1 MFENC
6 RAYNQIDTKECGMKS
21 EVLPK
26 VDTELLGGMLLGKWA
41 EARRRTR
48 AICEKPEMWQIPG
61 LSHHEHR
68 ERVLGQ
74 LHILVDEGV
83 TVYGFPKIIGGD
95 ADPGGSL
102 TVFEEL
108 VFADPSLQIKYGVQ
122 WGLFGAAI
130 LYLGT
135 ESHHKELLPDV
146 MNLKI
151 PGCFA
156 MTETG
161 HGSDVANIGTTATY
175 DEDTKEFVIHT
186 PSRHAW
192 KDYIGNAA
200 LHGKAAVVFAQ
211 LITKGENHGVHAF
224 YVPLRD
230 ESGNFLAGVGGDDDG
245 IKGGL
250 NGIDNGRL
258 HFANVRIPRTW
269 LLNRYGSVSEDGS
282 YSSPIESKGR
292 RFFTMLGTLVQGRV
306 SITGGVTNA
315 QKIALTIAIR
325 YANERRQFPSQ
336 TGEEHVLMDYGRHQ
350 RRLLPA
356 LARTYAQAFGHLELL
371 EQFDEVFSGRNDT
384 DATRADLETVAA
396 AAKALSTW
404 NALEIIQ
411 ISREACGGQGFMSEH
426 RMTGLRADLDVYAT
440 FEGDNNVLLQLVA
453 KRLLSDY
460 SKAFAS
466 PDFGT
471 LAQYVVE
478 QVGEVALNRGG
489 LRALAQKFTD
499 FGSTARSIGFVRE
512 DEHQHQLLTDRV
524 HTMIA
529 RLANELKHSSKKD
542 PAEAERL
549 FNRHQNDLIM
559 AAKAHGELIQW
570 EAFTSALNKIENPE
584 TKKVMTW
591 LRDLFGFTLLEENL
605 AWYMV
610 NGRLNSQRAEA
621 ITDYIDGRLLPR
633 LRPHSLDLVDSF
645 GLTEGLI
652 RSDLAFGAET
662 RRRENL
668 KKAEAK

>member
-1 MFENC
+1 
-6 RAYNQIDTKECGMKS
+6 MKS
-21 EVLPK
+21 EVLPQ
-26 VDTELLGGMLLGKWA
+26 VDVDLVGEMLLGKWKDIRLA
-41 EARRRTR
+41 VRR
-48 AICEKPEMWQIPG
+48 ICEKPEMWQIPG

-68 ERVLGQ
+68 ERVYGQ
-74 LHILVDEGV
+74 LKTLVNEGA
-83 TVYGFPKIIGGD
+83 TSFGFPKVVGGN

-108 VFADPSLQIKYGVQ
+108 VLADPSLQIKYGVQ

-135 ESHHKELLPDV
+135 DSHHKELLPTV
-146 MNLKI
+146 INLET

-175 DEDTKEFVIHT
+175 DEEKQEFVIHT
-186 PSRHAW
+186 PNRHAW

-230 ESGNFLAGVGGDDDG
+230 DQGNFLPGVGGDDDG

-258 HFANVRIPRTW
+258 HFTNVRIPRTW
-269 LLNRYGSVSEDGS
+269 LLNRYGDVDEAGN
-282 YSSPIESKGR
+282 YTSSIESKGR

-315 QKIALTIAIR
+315 QKVALTIAIR
-325 YANERRQFPSQ
+325 YANERRQVPSHDGQ
-336 TGEEHVLMDYGRHQ
+336 EHILMDYGRHQ

-356 LARTYAQAFGHLELL
+356 LARTYAQAFAHLELL

-384 DATRADLETVAA
+384 ESTRADLETVAA
-396 AAKALSTW
+396 ASKALSTW

-411 ISREACGGQGFMSEH
+411 TCREACGGQGFMAEH

-460 SKAFAS
+460 SKAFSS

-478 QVGEVALNRGG
+478 QVGEVAFNRGG
-489 LRALAQKFTD
+489 LRGLAQTFTD
-499 FGSTARSIGFVRE
+499 FGSTARSIGFVRDE
-512 DEHQHQLLTDRV
+512 EHQHQLLTDRV

-529 RLANELKHSSKKD
+529 RLANELKHSGKKD
-542 PAEAERL
+542 PVETERV
-549 FNRHQNDLIM
+549 FNRHQNDLIL

-570 EAFTSALNKIENPE
+570 EAFTSALKTIKNPE
-584 TKKVMTW
+584 TLKVMTW

-605 AWYMV
+605 AWYLM
-610 NGRLNSQRAEA
+610 NGRLTSHRAEA
-621 ITDYIDGRLLPR
+621 ITDYIDGRLLGR
-633 LRPHSLDLVDSF
+633 LKAHALDLVDAF

-652 RSDLAFGAET
+652 RSDLAFGSET
-662 RRRENL
+662 RRRETL
-668 KKAEAK
+668 KKANA

>member
-1 MFENC
+1 MQSELMPK
-6 RAYNQIDTKECGMKS
+6 IDTALVGE
-21 EVLPK
+21 
-26 VDTELLGGMLLGKWA
+26 MLLGKWKHI
-41 EARRRTR
+41 RLHTR
-48 AICEKPEMWQIPG
+48 SICEKPQMWQQVG
-61 LSHHEHR
+61 LTHDQHR
-68 ERVLGQ
+68 ERVFGQ
-74 LHILVDEGV
+74 LKLLVDEGA
-83 TVYGFPKIIGGD
+83 TVYGFPKSVGGS

-108 VFADPSLQIKYGVQ
+108 IFADPSLQIKYGVQ
-122 WGLFGAAI
+122 WGLFGAAV

-135 ESHHKELLPDV
+135 EEHHEELLPPIIS
-146 MNLKI
+146 LET

-161 HGSDVANIGTTATY
+161 HGSDVANIGTTASY
-175 DEDTKEFVIHT
+175 DEATNEFVIHT

-211 LITKGENHGVHAF
+211 LITKGENQGVHAF

-230 ESGNFLAGVGGDDDG
+230 DQGNFLPGVGGDDDG
-245 IKGGL
+245 VKGGL
-250 NGIDNGRL
+250 NGVDNGRL
-258 HFANVRIPRTW
+258 HFNNVRIPRSW
-269 LLNRYGSVSEDGS
+269 LLNRYGSVAEDGT

-325 YANERRQFPSQ
+325 YAHERRQFPSQ
-336 TGEEHVLMDYGRHQ
+336 SGEEHVLMDYGRHQ

-356 LARTYAQAFGHLELL
+356 LARTYAQAFAHLELL

-384 DATRADLETVAA
+384 EETRADLETVAA
-396 AAKALSTW
+396 ASKALSTW
-404 NALEIIQ
+404 NALDIIQ
-411 ISREACGGQGFMSEH
+411 QCREACGGQGFMAEH
-426 RMTGLRADLDVYAT
+426 RLVGLRSDLDIYAT

-453 KRLLSDY
+453 KRLLGDY
-460 SKAFAS
+460 SKAFS
-466 PDFGT
+466 SVDFGT

-478 QVGEVALNRGG
+478 QVGERAINRGG
-489 LRALAQKFTD
+489 LRGLAQTLTD

-512 DEHQHQLLTDRV
+512 QEHQHQLLTDRV
-524 HTMIA
+524 HSMIA
-529 RLANELKHSSKKD
+529 RLANELRHSGNKD
-542 PAEAERL
+542 KAESERL
-549 FNRHQNDLIM
+549 FNRHQNDLIL

-570 EAFTSALNKIENPE
+570 EAFTSALKRIKDPE
-584 TKKVMTW
+584 TLKVLTW

-605 AWYMV
+605 SWYLI
-610 NGRLNSQRAEA
+610 NGRISAHRAEA

-633 LRPHSLDLVDSF
+633 LRPHALDLVDSF
-645 GLTEGLI
+645 GLTENLI
-652 RSDLAFGAET
+652 RSNLAFGAEAK
-662 RRRENL
+662 RRETL
-668 KKAEAK
+668 KKGNA

>member
-1 MFENC
+1 
-6 RAYNQIDTKECGMKS
+6 MKS
-21 EVLPK
+21 ETLPK
-26 VDTELLGGMLLGKWA
+26 VDVELVGEMLLGKWKDIRLA
-41 EARRRTR
+41 VRK
-48 AICEKPEMWQIPG
+48 ICEKPEMWQIPG
-61 LSHHEHR
+61 LTHHEHR

-74 LHILVDEGV
+74 LKLLVKEGA
-83 TVYGFPKIIGGD
+83 TSFGFPKEVGGS
-95 ADPGGSL
+95 ADPAGSL

-135 ESHHKELLPDV
+135 DSHHTELLPNV
-146 MNLKI
+146 INLET
-151 PGCFA
+151 PGAFA

-161 HGSDVANIGTTATY
+161 HGSDVANIGTTATF
-175 DEDTKEFVIHT
+175 DEATQEFVIHT
-186 PSRHAW
+186 PNRHAW
-192 KDYIGNAA
+192 KDYLGNAA

-211 LITKGENHGVHAF
+211 LVTRGENQGVHAF
-224 YVPLRD
+224 YVPIRD
-230 ESGNFLAGVGGDDDG
+230 DGGNFLEGVGGDDDG

-258 HFANVRIPRTW
+258 HFTNVRIPRRW
-269 LLNRYGSVSEDGS
+269 LLNRYGSVDEAGD

-336 TGEEHVLMDYGRHQ
+336 SGKEHVLMDYGRHQ

-356 LARTYAQAFGHLELL
+356 LARTYAQAFAHLELL

-396 AAKALSTW
+396 VSKALSTW
-404 NALEIIQ
+404 NALDIIQ
-411 ISREACGGQGFMSEH
+411 LSREACGGQGFMAEH
-426 RMTGLRADLDVYAT
+426 RMVGLRADLDIYAT

-453 KRLLSDY
+453 KRLLTDY
-460 SKAFAS
+460 SKAFSS

-478 QVGEVALNRGG
+478 QVGDVAYNRGG
-489 LRALAQKFTD
+489 LRGLAQKFTD

-512 DEHQHQLLTDRV
+512 EEHQHQLLTDRV

-529 RLANELKHSSKKD
+529 RLANELKHSGKKD
-542 PAEAERL
+542 AVEAERM

-570 EAFTSALNKIENPE
+570 EAFTSALKTIKNPE
-584 TKKVMTW
+584 TLKVMTW

-605 AWYMV
+605 AWYLM
-610 NGRLNSQRAEA
+610 NGRLNPQRAEA
-621 ITDYIDGRLLPR
+621 ITEYIDGRLLGR
-633 LRPHSLDLVDSF
+633 LKPHALDLVDAF

-652 RSDLAFGAET
+652 RSDLAFGSESK
-662 RRRENL
+662 RRETL
-668 KKAEAK
+668 KKANA

>member
-1 MFENC
+1 
-6 RAYNQIDTKECGMKS
+6 MKS
-21 EVLPK
+21 EVLPE
-26 VDTELLGGMLLGKWA
+26 VDVALVGEMLLGKWKDIRLA
-41 EARRRTR
+41 TR
-48 AICEKPEMWQIPG
+48 KICEKPEMWQIPG
-61 LSHHEHR
+61 LTHNEHR
-68 ERVLGQ
+68 ERVFGQ
-74 LHILVDEGV
+74 LKNLVKEGA
-83 TVYGFPKIIGGD
+83 TSYGFPKVVGGN

-135 ESHHKELLPDV
+135 DVHHKKLLPTV
-146 MNLKI
+146 INLET

-175 DEDTKEFVIHT
+175 DETTKEFVIHT

-200 LHGKAAVVFAQ
+200 IHGKAAVVFAQ

-230 ESGNFLAGVGGDDDG
+230 NNGNFLPGVGGDDDG

-258 HFANVRIPRTW
+258 HFTNVRIPRTR
-269 LLNRYGSVSEDGS
+269 LLNRYSNVDEAGD
-282 YSSPIESKGR
+282 YTSPIESKGR

-315 QKIALTIAIR
+315 QKVALTIAIR
-325 YANERRQFPSQ
+325 YANERRQFPSHD
-336 TGEEHVLMDYGRHQ
+336 GEEHVLMDYGRHQ

-356 LARTYAQAFGHLELL
+356 LARTYAQAFAHLELL

-384 DATRADLETVAA
+384 ESTRADLETVAA
-396 AAKALSTW
+396 ASKALSTW

-411 ISREACGGQGFMSEH
+411 TCREACGGQGFMAEH

-478 QVGEVALNRGG
+478 QVGEVAFNRGG
-489 LRALAQKFTD
+489 LRGLAQKFTD
-499 FGSTARSIGFVRE
+499 FGSTARSIGFVRDE
-512 DEHQHQLLTDRV
+512 EHQHQLLTDRV

-529 RLANELKHSSKKD
+529 RLANELRHSGKKD
-542 PAEAERL
+542 PVEAERV
-549 FNRHQNDLIM
+549 FNRHQNDLIL

-570 EAFTSALNKIENPE
+570 EAFTSALKTIKNPE
-584 TKKVMTW
+584 TLKVMTW
-591 LRDLFGFTLLEENL
+591 LRDLFGFTLLEENI
-605 AWYMV
+605 AWYMM
-610 NGRLNSQRAEA
+610 NGRLTSHRAEA
-621 ITDYIDGRLLPR
+621 ITDYIDGRLLGR
-633 LRPHSLDLVDSF
+633 LKPHALDLVDAF

-662 RRRENL
+662 RRRETL
-668 KKAEAK
+668 KKANA

>member
-1 MFENC
+1 
-6 RAYNQIDTKECGMKS
+6 
-21 EVLPK
+21 
-26 VDTELLGGMLLGKWA
+26 
-41 EARRRTR
+41 
-48 AICEKPEMWQIPG
+48 
-61 LSHHEHR
+61 
-68 ERVLGQ
+68 
-74 LHILVDEGV
+74 
-83 TVYGFPKIIGGD
+83 
-95 ADPGGSL
+95 
-102 TVFEEL
+102 
-108 VFADPSLQIKYGVQ
+108 
-122 WGLFGAAI
+122 
-130 LYLGT
+130 
-135 ESHHKELLPDV
+135 
-146 MNLKI
+146 
-151 PGCFA
+151 
-156 MTETG
+156 
-161 HGSDVANIGTTATY
+161 
-175 DEDTKEFVIHT
+175 
-186 PSRHAW
+186 
-192 KDYIGNAA
+192 
-200 LHGKAAVVFAQ
+200 
-211 LITKGENHGVHAF
+211 
-224 YVPLRD
+224 
-230 ESGNFLAGVGGDDDG
+230 
-245 IKGGL
+245 
-250 NGIDNGRL
+250 
-258 HFANVRIPRTW
+258 
-269 LLNRYGSVSEDGS
+269 
-282 YSSPIESKGR
+282 
-292 RFFTMLGTLVQGRV
+292 MLGTLVQGRV
-306 SITGGVTNA
+306 SITDGVTNA

-529 RLANELKHSSKKD
+529 RLANELKHSGKKD

-570 EAFTSALNKIENPE
+570 EAFTSVLNKIENPE

>member
-1 MFENC
+1 
-6 RAYNQIDTKECGMKS
+6 MKS
-21 EVLPK
+21 EVLPQ
-26 VDTELLGGMLLGKWA
+26 VDVDLVGEMLLGKWKDIRLA
-41 EARRRTR
+41 VRR
-48 AICEKPEMWQIPG
+48 ICEKPEMWQIPG

-68 ERVLGQ
+68 ERVYGQ
-74 LHILVDEGV
+74 LKTLVDEGA
-83 TVYGFPKIIGGD
+83 TSFGFPKVVGGN

-108 VFADPSLQIKYGVQ
+108 VLADPSLQIKYGVQ

-135 ESHHKELLPDV
+135 DSHHKQLLPTV
-146 MNLKI
+146 INLET

-175 DEDTKEFVIHT
+175 DEEKQEFVIHT
-186 PSRHAW
+186 PNRHAW

-211 LITKGENHGVHAF
+211 LITKGENQGVHAF

-230 ESGNFLAGVGGDDDG
+230 DQGNFLPGVGGDDDG

-258 HFANVRIPRTW
+258 HFTNVRIPRTW
-269 LLNRYGSVSEDGS
+269 LLNRYGDVDEAGN
-282 YSSPIESKGR
+282 YTSSIESKGR

-315 QKIALTIAIR
+315 QKVALTIAIR

-336 TGEEHVLMDYGRHQ
+336 DGQEHILMDYGRHQ

-356 LARTYAQAFGHLELL
+356 LARTYAQAFAHLELL

-384 DATRADLETVAA
+384 ESTRADLETVAA
-396 AAKALSTW
+396 ASKALSTW

-411 ISREACGGQGFMSEH
+411 TCREACGGQGFMAEH

-460 SKAFAS
+460 SKAFSS

-478 QVGEVALNRGG
+478 QVGEVAFNRGG
-489 LRALAQKFTD
+489 LRGLAQKFTD
-499 FGSTARSIGFVRE
+499 FGSTARSIGFVRDE
-512 DEHQHQLLTDRV
+512 EHQHQLLTDRV

-529 RLANELKHSSKKD
+529 RLANELKHSGKKD
-542 PAEAERL
+542 PVETERV
-549 FNRHQNDLIM
+549 FNRHQNDLIL

-570 EAFTSALNKIENPE
+570 EAFTSALKTIKNPE
-584 TKKVMTW
+584 TLKVMTW

-605 AWYMV
+605 AWYLM
-610 NGRLNSQRAEA
+610 NGRLTSHRAEA
-621 ITDYIDGRLLPR
+621 ITDYIDGRLLGR
-633 LRPHSLDLVDSF
+633 LKPHALDLVDAF

-652 RSDLAFGAET
+652 RSDLAFGSET
-662 RRRENL
+662 RRRETL
-668 KKAEAK
+668 KKANA

>member
-1 MFENC
+1 
-6 RAYNQIDTKECGMKS
+6 MKS
-21 EVLPK
+21 ELLPQ
-26 VDTELLGGMLLGKWA
+26 VDVDLVGEMLLGKWKDIRLA
-41 EARRRTR
+41 VRK
-48 AICEKPEMWQIPG
+48 IFEKPEMWQIPG

-68 ERVLGQ
+68 ERVYGQ
-74 LHILVDEGV
+74 LKTLVDEGA
-83 TVYGFPKIIGGD
+83 TSFGFPKVVGGN

-130 LYLGT
+130 MYLGT
-135 ESHHKELLPDV
+135 DSHHRELLPTV
-146 MNLKI
+146 INLET

-175 DEDTKEFVIHT
+175 DETTKEFIIHT
-186 PSRHAW
+186 PNRHAW

-230 ESGNFLAGVGGDDDG
+230 DQGNFLPGVGGEDDG

-258 HFANVRIPRTW
+258 HFTNVRIPRTW
-269 LLNRYGSVSEDGS
+269 LLNRYGNVDEAGI
-282 YSSPIESKGR
+282 YTSSIESKGR

-315 QKIALTIAIR
+315 QKVALTIAIR

-336 TGEEHVLMDYGRHQ
+336 DGQEHILMDYGRHQ

-356 LARTYAQAFGHLELL
+356 LARTYAQAFAHLELL

-384 DATRADLETVAA
+384 ESTRADLETVAA
-396 AAKALSTW
+396 ASKALSTW

-411 ISREACGGQGFMSEH
+411 TCREACGGQGFMAEH

-478 QVGEVALNRGG
+478 QVGEVAFNRGG
-489 LRALAQKFTD
+489 LRGLAQKFTD
-499 FGSTARSIGFVRE
+499 FGSTARSIGFVRDE
-512 DEHQHQLLTDRV
+512 EHQHQLLTDRV

-529 RLANELKHSSKKD
+529 RLANELKHSGKKD
-542 PAEAERL
+542 PVETERV
-549 FNRHQNDLIM
+549 FNRHQNDLIL

-570 EAFTSALNKIENPE
+570 EAFTSALKTIKNPE
-584 TKKVMTW
+584 TLKVMTW

-605 AWYMV
+605 AWYLM
-610 NGRLNSQRAEA
+610 NGRLTSHRAEA
-621 ITDYIDGRLLPR
+621 ITDYIDGRLLGR
-633 LRPHSLDLVDSF
+633 LKPHALDLVDAF

-652 RSDLAFGAET
+652 RSDLAFGSET
-662 RRRENL
+662 RRRETL
-668 KKAEAK
+668 KKANA

>member
-1 MFENC
+1 
-6 RAYNQIDTKECGMKS
+6 MKS
-21 EVLPK
+21 EVLPE
-26 VDTELLGGMLLGKWA
+26 VDVALVGEMLLGKWKDIRLA
-41 EARRRTR
+41 TR
-48 AICEKPEMWQIPG
+48 KICEKPEMWQIPG
-61 LSHHEHR
+61 LTHHEHR
-68 ERVLGQ
+68 ERVFGQ
-74 LHILVDEGV
+74 LKVLVNEGA
-83 TVYGFPKIIGGD
+83 TTYGFPKVVGGN

-108 VFADPSLQIKYGVQ
+108 VLADPSLQIKYGVQ

-135 ESHHKELLPDV
+135 DEHHKELLPTV
-146 MNLKI
+146 INLET

-175 DEDTKEFVIHT
+175 DEATKEFVIHT

-200 LHGKAAVVFAQ
+200 IHGKAAVVFAQ

-230 ESGNFLAGVGGDDDG
+230 DNGNFLPGVGGDDDG

-250 NGIDNGRL
+250 NGVDNGRL
-258 HFANVRIPRTW
+258 HFTNVRIPRTW
-269 LLNRYGSVSEDGS
+269 LLNRYGAVDEAGV
-282 YSSPIESKGR
+282 YTSPIESKGR

-315 QKIALTIAIR
+315 QKVALTIAIR
-325 YANERRQFPSQ
+325 YANERRQFPSHD
-336 TGEEHVLMDYGRHQ
+336 GEEHVLMDYGRHQ

-356 LARTYAQAFGHLELL
+356 LARTYAQAFAHLELL

-384 DATRADLETVAA
+384 ESTRADLETVAA
-396 AAKALSTW
+396 ASKALSTW

-411 ISREACGGQGFMSEH
+411 TCREACGGQGFMAEH

-478 QVGEVALNRGG
+478 QVGEVAFNRGG
-489 LRALAQKFTD
+489 LRGLAQKFTD
-499 FGSTARSIGFVRE
+499 FGSTARSIGFVRDE
-512 DEHQHQLLTDRV
+512 EHQHQLLTDRV

-529 RLANELKHSSKKD
+529 RLANELRHSCLLYTSD
-542 PAEAERL
+542 
-549 FNRHQNDLIM
+549 
-559 AAKAHGELIQW
+559 AADE
-570 EAFTSALNKIENPE
+570 
-584 TKKVMTW
+584 
-591 LRDLFGFTLLEENL
+591 
-605 AWYMV
+605 
-610 NGRLNSQRAEA
+610 
-621 ITDYIDGRLLPR
+621 
-633 LRPHSLDLVDSF
+633 
-645 GLTEGLI
+645 
-652 RSDLAFGAET
+652 
-662 RRRENL
+662 
-668 KKAEAK
+668 

>member
-1 MFENC
+1 
-6 RAYNQIDTKECGMKS
+6 MKS
-21 EVLPK
+21 ETLPK
-26 VDTELLGGMLLGKWA
+26 VDVELVGEMLLGKWKDIRLA
-41 EARRRTR
+41 TR
-48 AICEKPEMWQIPG
+48 KICEKPEMWQIPG

-68 ERVLGQ
+68 ERVFGQ
-74 LHILVDEGV
+74 LKILANEGA
-83 TVYGFPKIIGGD
+83 TSYGFPKVVGGS

-135 ESHHKELLPDV
+135 DGHHKELLPSV
-146 MNLKI
+146 INLDT

-161 HGSDVANIGTTATY
+161 HGSDVANIGTTATF
-175 DEDTKEFVIHT
+175 DEATQEFVIHT

-200 LHGKAAVVFAQ
+200 VHGKAAVVFAQ

-230 ESGNFLAGVGGDDDG
+230 AKGNFMPGVGGDDDG

-258 HFANVRIPRTW
+258 HFTNVRIPRTW
-269 LLNRYGSVSEDGS
+269 LLNRYGNVDEAGD

-325 YANERRQFPSQ
+325 YANERRQFPSHDGQ
-336 TGEEHVLMDYGRHQ
+336 EHVLMDYGRHQ

-356 LARTYAQAFGHLELL
+356 LARTYAQAFAHLELL

-396 AAKALSTW
+396 ASKALSTW

-411 ISREACGGQGFMSEH
+411 TCREASGGQGFMAEH
-426 RMTGLRADLDVYAT
+426 RMVGLRADLDVYAT

-460 SKAFAS
+460 SKAFSS

-478 QVGEVALNRGG
+478 QVGEATLNRGG
-489 LRALAQKFTD
+489 LRGLAQKLTD
-499 FGSTARSIGFVRE
+499 FGSTARSIGFVRDE
-512 DEHQHQLLTDRV
+512 EHQHQLLTDRV

-529 RLANELKHSSKKD
+529 RLANELKHSGKKT
-542 PAEAERL
+542 PAEAERI
-549 FNRHQNDLIM
+549 FNRHQNDLIT

-570 EAFTSALNKIENPE
+570 EAFTSALKRIENPE
-584 TKKVMTW
+584 TLKVMTW

-605 AWYMV
+605 AWYLT
-610 NGRLNSQRAEA
+610 NGRLTGHRAEA
-621 ITDYIDGRLLPR
+621 ITDYIDGRLLYR
-633 LRPHSLDLVDSF
+633 LKPHALDLVDAF

-652 RSDLAFGAET
+652 RSDLAFGSET
-662 RRRENL
+662 KRRETL
-668 KKAEAK
+668 KKA

>member
-1 MFENC
+1 
-6 RAYNQIDTKECGMKS
+6 MKS
-21 EVLPK
+21 EVLPQ
-26 VDTELLGGMLLGKWA
+26 VDVDLVGEMLLGKWKDIRLA
-41 EARRRTR
+41 VRR
-48 AICEKPEMWQIPG
+48 ICEKPEMWQIPG

-68 ERVLGQ
+68 ERVYGQ
-74 LHILVDEGV
+74 LKTLVNEGA
-83 TVYGFPKIIGGD
+83 TSFGFPKVVGGN

-108 VFADPSLQIKYGVQ
+108 VLADPSLQIKYGVQ

-135 ESHHKELLPDV
+135 DSHHKELLPTV
-146 MNLKI
+146 INLET

-175 DEDTKEFVIHT
+175 DEEKQEFVIHT
-186 PSRHAW
+186 PNRHAW

-230 ESGNFLAGVGGDDDG
+230 DQGNFLPGVGGDDDG

-258 HFANVRIPRTW
+258 HFTNVRIPRTW
-269 LLNRYGSVSEDGS
+269 LLNRYGDVDEAGN
-282 YSSPIESKGR
+282 YTSSIESKGR

-315 QKIALTIAIR
+315 QKVALTIAIR
-325 YANERRQFPSQ
+325 YANERRQFPSHDGQ
-336 TGEEHVLMDYGRHQ
+336 EHILMDYGRHQ

-356 LARTYAQAFGHLELL
+356 LARTYAQAFAHLELL

-384 DATRADLETVAA
+384 ESTRADLETVAA
-396 AAKALSTW
+396 ASKALSTW

-411 ISREACGGQGFMSEH
+411 TCREACGGQGFMAEH

-460 SKAFAS
+460 SKAFSS

-478 QVGEVALNRGG
+478 QVGEVAFNRGG
-489 LRALAQKFTD
+489 LRGLAQTFTD
-499 FGSTARSIGFVRE
+499 FGSTARSIGFVRDE
-512 DEHQHQLLTDRV
+512 EHQHQLLTDRV

-529 RLANELKHSSKKD
+529 RLANELKHSGKKD
-542 PAEAERL
+542 PVETERV
-549 FNRHQNDLIM
+549 FNRHQNDLIL

-570 EAFTSALNKIENPE
+570 EAFTSALKTIKNPE
-584 TKKVMTW
+584 TLKVMTW

-605 AWYMV
+605 AWYLM
-610 NGRLNSQRAEA
+610 NGRLTSHRAEA
-621 ITDYIDGRLLPR
+621 ITDYIDGRLLGR
-633 LRPHSLDLVDSF
+633 LKAHALDLVDAF

-652 RSDLAFGAET
+652 RSDLAFGSET
-662 RRRENL
+662 RRRETL
-668 KKAEAK
+668 KKANA

>member
-1 MFENC
+1 
-6 RAYNQIDTKECGMKS
+6 MKS
-21 EVLPK
+21 EVLPQ
-26 VDTELLGGMLLGKWA
+26 VDVALVGEMLLGKWKDIRLA
-41 EARRRTR
+41 TR
-48 AICEKPEMWQIPG
+48 KICEKPEMWQIPG
-61 LSHHEHR
+61 LSHHDHR
-68 ERVLGQ
+68 ERVFGQ
-74 LHILVDEGV
+74 LKVLVKEGA
-83 TVYGFPKIIGGD
+83 TSYGFPQAVGGN

-108 VFADPSLQIKYGVQ
+108 VLADPSLQIKYGVQ

-135 ESHHKELLPDV
+135 DSHHKELLPTV
-146 MNLKI
+146 INLET

-175 DEDTKEFVIHT
+175 DEKTQEFVIHT

-200 LHGKAAVVFAQ
+200 IHGKAAVVFAQ

-230 ESGNFLAGVGGDDDG
+230 ASGNFLPGVGGDDDG

-250 NGIDNGRL
+250 NGVDNGRL
-258 HFANVRIPRTW
+258 HFTNVRIPRTW
-269 LLNRYGSVSEDGS
+269 LLNRYGAVDEAGD
-282 YSSPIESKGR
+282 YTSPIESKGR

-315 QKIALTIAIR
+315 QKVALTIAIR
-325 YANERRQFPSQ
+325 YANERRQFPSHD
-336 TGEEHVLMDYGRHQ
+336 GEEHILMDYGRHQ

-356 LARTYAQAFGHLELL
+356 LARTYAQAFAHLELL

-384 DATRADLETVAA
+384 ESTRADLETVAA
-396 AAKALSTW
+396 ASKALSTW

-411 ISREACGGQGFMSEH
+411 TCREACGGQGFMAEH

-478 QVGEVALNRGG
+478 QVGEVAFNRGG
-489 LRALAQKFTD
+489 LRGLAQKFTD

-512 DEHQHQLLTDRV
+512 EEHQHQLLTDRV

-529 RLANELKHSSKKD
+529 RLANELRHSGKKD
-542 PAEAERL
+542 PVETERV
-549 FNRHQNDLIM
+549 FNRHQNDLIL

-570 EAFTSALNKIENPE
+570 EAFTSALKTIKNPE
-584 TKKVMTW
+584 TLKVMTW

-605 AWYMV
+605 AWYLM
-610 NGRLNSQRAEA
+610 NGRLTSQRAEA
-621 ITDYIDGRLLPR
+621 ITDYIDGRLLGR
-633 LRPHSLDLVDSF
+633 LKPHALDLVDAF
-645 GLTEGLI
+645 GLSEGLI
-652 RSDLAFGAET
+652 RSDLAFGSET
-662 RRRENL
+662 RRRETL
-668 KKAEAK
+668 KKANA

>member
-1 MFENC
+1 
-6 RAYNQIDTKECGMKS
+6 MKS
-21 EVLPK
+21 EVLPQ
-26 VDTELLGGMLLGKWA
+26 VDVDLVGEMLLGKWKEIRLA
-41 EARRRTR
+41 VRK
-48 AICEKPEMWQIPG
+48 ICEKPEMWQIPG

-68 ERVLGQ
+68 ERVYRQ
-74 LHILVDEGV
+74 IKTLVDEGA
-83 TVYGFPKIIGGD
+83 TSFGFPKEVGGN

-108 VFADPSLQIKYGVQ
+108 ILADPSLQIKYGVQ

-135 ESHHKELLPDV
+135 DYHHKQLLPTV
-146 MNLKI
+146 INLETA
-151 PGCFA
+151 GCFA

-175 DEDTKEFVIHT
+175 DEAKQEFVIHT
-186 PSRHAW
+186 PNRHAW

-230 ESGNFLAGVGGDDDG
+230 NEGNFLPGVGGEDDG

-250 NGIDNGRL
+250 NGVDNGRL
-258 HFANVRIPRTW
+258 HFTNVRIPRTW
-269 LLNRYGSVSEDGS
+269 LLNRYGDVDEAGN
-282 YSSPIESKGR
+282 YTSSIESKGR

-315 QKIALTIAIR
+315 QKVALTIAIR
-325 YANERRQFPSQ
+325 YANERRQFPSHD
-336 TGEEHVLMDYGRHQ
+336 GEEHILMDYGRHQ

-356 LARTYAQAFGHLELL
+356 LARTYAQAFAHLELL

-384 DATRADLETVAA
+384 ESTRADLETVAA
-396 AAKALSTW
+396 ASKALATW

-411 ISREACGGQGFMSEH
+411 TCREACGGQGFMAEH

-460 SKAFAS
+460 SKAFSS

-478 QVGEVALNRGG
+478 QVGEVAFNRGG
-489 LRALAQKFTD
+489 LRGLAQKFTD
-499 FGSTARSIGFVRE
+499 FGSTARSIGFVRDE
-512 DEHQHQLLTDRV
+512 EHQHQLLTDRV

-529 RLANELKHSSKKD
+529 RLANELKHSGKKD
-542 PAEAERL
+542 PVETERV
-549 FNRHQNDLIM
+549 FNRHQNDLIL

-570 EAFTSALNKIENPE
+570 EAFTSALKTIKNPE
-584 TKKVMTW
+584 TLKVMTW

-605 AWYMV
+605 AWYLM
-610 NGRLNSQRAEA
+610 NGRLTSHRAEA
-621 ITDYIDGRLLPR
+621 ITDYIDGRLLGR
-633 LRPHSLDLVDSF
+633 LKPHALDLVDAF

-652 RSDLAFGAET
+652 RSDLAFGSET
-662 RRRENL
+662 RRRETL
-668 KKAEAK
+668 KKANA